1 MSAWRSVRRFYRR
14 HRTAVTSAAVF
25 AASMALVGRVP
36 LMPDADA
43 LYTPLSGVSSF
54 ILSPAAGGAL
64 LYRQRSRR
72 AMWWYALAM
81 VAGTTAPMLYGY
93 FHNIVND
100 GTLDGIVGNVTG
112 QISRGASGVLATF
125 ASMAPVLLFIGG
137 ALGGYW
143 LARRFGRRRRR

>member
-14 HRTAVTSAAVF
+14 HRTAVTSAALF
-25 AASMALVGRVP
+25 AAAMALVGHVP
-36 LMPDADA
+36 LMPGADA
-43 LYTPLSGVSSF
+43 LYTPLSGVGSF

-72 AMWWYALAM
+72 AMWWYVLAM
-81 VAGTTAPMLYGY
+81 AAGTTAPMLYGY

-100 GTLDGIVGNVTG
+100 GTIGGIIGNVTG
-112 QISRGASGVLATF
+112 GITGEAGSALATL
-125 ASMAPVLLFIGG
+125 ASMAPVLLFVGG

-143 LARRFGRRRRR
+143 LAQRFGRRRRR